1 MIEQIHRLQAINEA
15 IWIRDNAEKISREL
29 LIERLQE
36 LSEYD
41 LFSNRQ
47 MAKICGN
54 KISHNVLG
62 GYVQKS
68 DKSGGNFNP
77 TSLEDLREA
86 LFSKERKRVN
96 YNAVLRALESGTSQG
111 MVSKLTGISQSAISR
126 KLVQDEKL
134 VR

>member
-1 MIEQIHRLQAINEA
+1 MITQTNRLQAINEA
-15 IWIRDNAEKISREL
+15 IWIRENANKISRDL

-36 LSEYD
+36 LSEYS

-62 GYVQKS
+62 GYIQKS

-77 TSLEDLREA
+77 TSLEDIREA
-86 LFSKERKRVN
+86 LFSKERKRIN
-96 YNAVLRALESGTSQG
+96 YNAILRALEAGTSQG
-111 MVSKLTGISQSAISR
+111 VISKLTGISQSTISR
-126 KLVQDEKL
+126 KFGENGL
-134 VR
+134 